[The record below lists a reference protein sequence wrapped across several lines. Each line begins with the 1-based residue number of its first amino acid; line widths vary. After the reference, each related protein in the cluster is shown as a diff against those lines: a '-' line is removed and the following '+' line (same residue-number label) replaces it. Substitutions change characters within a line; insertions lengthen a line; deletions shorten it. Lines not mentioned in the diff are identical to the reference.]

1 MLNNDVF
8 GARPKSKCTPILS
21 VENPLYDAVEL
32 HIQSVS
38 PTTLNPVDDDLQICF
53 DRIVDEEESDIVNT
67 SDYIP
72 RSARLR
78 EARTKVYSEIE
89 KKLRSYSGY
98 QPVESLL
105 KTPPRKEWVRQT
117 GPFFP
122 LPEDHSLSPPTLT
135 KVIISSSPQPHSS
148 PETSPHTSLVK
159 GWKRYFTNFITHASN
174 GRTVRQFDTE
184 SCSGTSGCADTQTLP
199 RHTGQL
205 ERGLSNSKS
214 PISVPHSSFEEL
226 RETKGGF
233 KKKKTVKK
241 CGSN

>member
-38 PTTLNPVDDDLQICF
+38 PTTLNPVDDD
-53 DRIVDEEESDIVNT
+53 EEESGIVNA

-72 RSARLR
+72 RSAKLR
-78 EARTKVYSEIE
+78 EGRTKVYSEIE

-117 GPFFP
+117 GPFASLPKDEVFLP
-122 LPEDHSLSPPTLT
+122 L
-135 KVIISSSPQPHSS
+135 
-148 PETSPHTSLVK
+148 
-159 GWKRYFTNFITHASN
+159 Y
-174 GRTVRQFDTE
+174 
-184 SCSGTSGCADTQTLP
+184 
-199 RHTGQL
+199 
-205 ERGLSNSKS
+205 
-214 PISVPHSSFEEL
+214 
-226 RETKGGF
+226 
-233 KKKKTVKK
+233 
-241 CGSN
+241 

>member
-117 GPFFP
+117 RPFASLPKEEVFLP
-122 LPEDHSLSPPTLT
+122 L
-135 KVIISSSPQPHSS
+135 
-148 PETSPHTSLVK
+148 
-159 GWKRYFTNFITHASN
+159 Y
-174 GRTVRQFDTE
+174 
-184 SCSGTSGCADTQTLP
+184 
-199 RHTGQL
+199 
-205 ERGLSNSKS
+205 
-214 PISVPHSSFEEL
+214 
-226 RETKGGF
+226 
-233 KKKKTVKK
+233 
-241 CGSN
+241 